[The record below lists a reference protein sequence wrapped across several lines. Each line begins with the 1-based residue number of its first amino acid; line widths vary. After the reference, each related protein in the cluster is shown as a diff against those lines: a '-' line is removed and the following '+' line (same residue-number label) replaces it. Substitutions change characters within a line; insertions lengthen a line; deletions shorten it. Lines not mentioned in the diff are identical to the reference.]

1 MALAVMLVLIAVAA
15 VLFQFLSPWWLT
27 PLASNWGLM
36 DDMLLITLVITG
48 DVFVFSAPEMAS
60 GQAGALPW
68 S

>member
-1 MALAVMLVLIAVAA
+1 MALAIVLVLIAVGSVA
-15 VLFQFLSPWWLT
+15 FQLLSPWWLT

-36 DDMLLITLVITG
+36 DDTLLITLVITG
-48 DVFVFSAPEMAS
+48 EVFVFSAPEMAS